1 MNKSNIALITKNV
14 YILDTNREKIV
25 DIWLSAT
32 DVQKILKKHDVNIKM
47 FSTTYAHPV
56 LNYFIGVIQGSNT
69 IGNCPVISKLLE
81 YLKDKE
87 ISSAELFIICINFRK
102 SMINLLFQNNRM
114 SEEMYENIS
123 YIFDANFRGVLEAF
137 NETISKAKAESKR
150 FYDIATKDHLTQI
163 YNRQKFDEMLKQEL
177 QKAQA
182 GLQLFSLILIDIDL
196 FKQVNDRHGHEIGDT
211 VLCTLVEIVKHH
223 IREFDIFARW
233 GGEEFIILIPKTT
246 KENTIQKA
254 ENIRKSIEIHP
265 FEKVGKITASF
276 GITQYKELDTES
288 SIFRRCDEA
297 LYKSKENGRN
307 CISSL

>member
-1 MNKSNIALITKNV
+1 MNTSNIELITKNIH
-14 YILDTNREKIV
+14 ILDTNREKIV
-25 DIWLSAT
+25 NTWLSAA
-32 DVQKILKKHDVNIKM
+32 DVQKILLKHDVNIKM

-56 LNYFIGVIQGSNT
+56 VNYFIGVIQGSKT

-102 SMINLLFQNNRM
+102 SMINLLFQNHLM

-137 NETISKAKAESKR
+137 TDTISKAKAESKH

-163 YNRQKFDEMLKQEL
+163 YNRQKFDEMLTQEI

-182 GLQLFSLILIDIDL
+182 GLQLFSLILIDIDF
-196 FKQVNDRHGHEIGDT
+196 FKQVNDIHGHEVGDS
-211 VLCTLVEIVKHH
+211 VLCTLVEIVKQH

-233 GGEEFIILIPKTT
+233 GGEEFIILIPKAT
-246 KENTIQKA
+246 KENTMQKA
-254 ENIRKSIEIHP
+254 ENIRKSIETHP
-265 FEKVGKITASF
+265 FKKVGKVTASF
-276 GITQYKELDTES
+276 GVTQYKELDTES

-297 LYKSKENGRN
+297 LYKSKANGRN
-307 CISSL
+307 RVSSL